1 MGNKRRPSP
10 HQKQIRF
17 LTIFF
22 GAILVAAVV
31 GVLLMLNRPPTLH

>member
-1 MGNKRRPSP
+1 MGNKRRRTP

-22 GAILVAAVV
+22 GVIMIAVAIA
-31 GVLLMLNRPPTLH
+31 LLLLFNRPPGVH

>member
-1 MGNKRRPSP
+1 MGNKRRATP

-22 GAILVAAVV
+22 GVVLIAIVIGL
-31 GVLLMLNRPPTLH
+31 LLMLNRPPSF